1 MWTEYVIISFFALL
15 GSGLTFFSGFGL
27 GTILVPVFALFFPLD
42 LAISLTA
49 IVHFLNNL
57 FKLFLVGKNANRT
70 VVLKFGLP
78 AIVFAFIGAY
88 VLTLISDL
96 KPVLDY
102 TVLGIDG
109 NVTVPKLIVGVLLGF
124 FALFD
129 LIPRLSKLE
138 FNQKYIPLGGI
149 LSGFFGG
156 LSGNQ
161 GALRSAFL
169 IRSHLSKEQFIA
181 TGVVIAVF
189 IDISRLGVYSSDLAK
204 QYHQLDYLLLT
215 IAVLSAFVGAFLG
228 NKLLKKVTVTFIQ
241 YFVAVIL
248 LLFSLLLVLG
258 IA

>member
-1 MWTEYVIISFFALL
+1 MLAEYITICFFSLL

-27 GTILVPVFALFFPLD
+27 GTILVPVFAFFFPLE

-49 IVHFLNNL
+49 IVHFLNNV

-70 VVLKFGLP
+70 IVIKFGLP
-78 AIVFAFIGAY
+78 AIAFAFIGAY
-88 VLTLISDL
+88 VLHLMSDL
-96 KPVLDY
+96 NPVLDY
-102 TVLGIDG
+102 SVLGISA

-129 LIPRLSKLE
+129 LVPKLSKLQ
-138 FNQKYIPLGGI
+138 FNEKYIPLGGV

-169 IRSHLSKEQFIA
+169 IRSNLSKEQFIA
-181 TGVVIAVF
+181 TGVVIAVL

-204 QYHQLDYLLLT
+204 QHHQLDYLLLT
-215 IAVLSAFVGAFLG
+215 IAVLSAFTGAFLG
-228 NKLLKKVTVTFIQ
+228 NKLLKKVTVKFIQ
-241 YFVAVIL
+241 YFVAIML
-248 LLFSLLLVLG
+248 LLFSLLLIVG